1 MSANTSLPATQQL
14 LDLADACVLC
24 GLCLPHCPTYR
35 LDARESESPR
45 GRVMLV
51 QALARGAPADEDM
64 SEALEHCLGC
74 GRCEQ
79 VCPAKVRFGELM
91 QRARPLYARPPSM
104 VVRGLLWASR
114 HPRLFSAAVRAARP
128 LRRLAGLRARRALD
142 TAGAEGRRPER
153 PAAAPT
159 SLRIGLLGGCVGD
172 GLESRA
178 QAAAEALLTAAGHQ
192 VLRPAGQ
199 ACCGALDQHAGLG
212 AHTEAQRE
220 RNRTLWRSETP
231 DCFVTTVSGCQA
243 AFAAGLSELAPVHGI
258 AALLAADRGFAALA
272 LRPLRQTVALHFPCT
287 QRGLA
292 GEVAATRELLSRIP
306 GLRWVELPDTGC
318 CGAGGAHMLAFP
330 QRAAALRAPLVD
342 AVVASGATTLV
353 SANIGCRLHLGGA
366 AELAGVELL
375 HPLELL
381 AEALP

>member
-1 MSANTSLPATQQL
+1 MSTNTSPPALQAL

-35 LDARESESPR
+35 MDAREPESPR

-51 QALARGAPADEDM
+51 QALARGTPLDEGI

-79 VCPAKVRFGELM
+79 VCPARVRFGDLM
-91 QRARPLYARPPSM
+91 RRARPLYARTPSAP
-104 VVRGLLWASR
+104 VRGLLWASR
-114 HPRLFSAAVRAARP
+114 HPLLFAAAVRAARP
-128 LRRLAGLRARRALD
+128 LRALAGLRARRAL
-142 TAGAEGRRPER
+142 ASAEAP
-153 PAAAPT
+153 PYVSAARIESPT
-159 SLRIGLLGGCVGD
+159 PLRIGLLGGCVGA
-172 GLESRA
+172 GLEARA
-178 QAAAEALLTAAGHQ
+178 QAAAEALLTAAGHR

-199 ACCGALDQHAGLG
+199 ACCGALDQHAGIGLH
-212 AHTEAQRE
+212 ADAQRE
-220 RNRTLWRSETP
+220 RNRALWAGEAP
-231 DCFVTTVSGCQA
+231 DCLVTTMSGCQA
-243 AFAAGLSELAPVHGI
+243 AFAAGLSELAPVRGI
-258 AALLAADRGFAALA
+258 ATLLAADRGFAALA
-272 LRPLRQTVALHFPCT
+272 LRPLARKVALHLPCT
-287 QRGLA
+287 QRSLQ
-292 GEVAATRELLSRIP
+292 GEADAVRELLGRVP
-306 GLRWVELPDTGC
+306 GLEWTELADTGC

-342 AVVASGATTLV
+342 AVLASGATTLA

-366 AELAGVELL
+366 AELAGVELR